1 MNIPRYWRAQNQ
13 RYSLAGEICKQCG
26 ARLFPPRDVC
36 PECRELALAP
46 FAFDPDDEI
55 YPLLNEALEI
65 RGEGAPQA
73 VSLVNSARWR
83 SSRTCSAPAERET
96 SFATPAE
103 SSYSVKLRD

>member
-1 MNIPRYWRAQNQ
+1 MNIPRYWRAQSQ

-55 YPLLNEALEI
+55 YPLFTQAPEVH
-65 RGEGAPQA
+65 GEGLPQA
-73 VSLVNSARWR
+73 VSLI
-83 SSRTCSAPAERET
+83 
-96 SFATPAE
+96 
-103 SSYSVKLRD
+103 KLRV